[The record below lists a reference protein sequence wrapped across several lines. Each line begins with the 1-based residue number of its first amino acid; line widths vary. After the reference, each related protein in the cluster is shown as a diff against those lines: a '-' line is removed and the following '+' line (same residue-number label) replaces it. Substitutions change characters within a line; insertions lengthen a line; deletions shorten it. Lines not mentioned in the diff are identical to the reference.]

1 MNRWW
6 KVAAILLACEF
17 GIIIG
22 YWLPERV
29 KPQEKV
35 SPLEPKLINPEKR
48 RIASVESEKK
58 NHYEIRVE
66 GFSDVEVE
74 YAKIEIGNRSI
85 SLGAILPWQSAS
97 DRFAVIEVPDTVL
110 IEWRYENDEILYKK
124 KIHLVYKDIILT
136 DYSDS
141 FHGFVFC
148 IAEKDCFMFYQF
160 DTYFSNG
167 EFGNSYWYFSVD
179 GNRRYYPSILKRQ
192 LWNNPKWR
200 FEQ

>member
-6 KVAAILLACEF
+6 KIAAILLACEF

-35 SPLEPKLINPEKR
+35 SPLVPKINPEKR

-66 GFSDVEVE
+66 DFSDVGVE

-97 DRFAVIEVPDTVL
+97 DKFAVIEIPDTVL
-110 IEWRYENDEILYKK
+110 IEWRYENEETLYTRE
-124 KIHLVYKDIILT
+124 IHLVNQEILT
-136 DYSDS
+136 DYFDAL
-141 FHGFVFC
+141 HGFVFC
-148 IAEKDCFMFYQF
+148 VAGKDCFLFYQF
-160 DTYFSNG
+160 DAYFEDGEFSNSYGYFSM
-167 EFGNSYWYFSVD
+167 D
-179 GNRRYYPSILKRQ
+179 RNRFYHPLALK
-192 LWNNPKWR
+192 LKL
-200 FEQ
+200 F